1 MKAIKLFT
9 LLLILTSSIMNAQKQ
24 NLYNFKV
31 KDIDGKE
38 FDMSSLKGKKVMIV
52 NTASECGFT
61 HQYKDLQELYL
72 KCKDKNFVIIGFP
85 CNQFGGQ
92 EPGSEKEIKTFCSKN
107 YGVTF
112 PMMSKVDV
120 KGNNQAAIF
129 KWLTTK
135 ELNGVSAGNVAWNFN
150 KFLIDE
156 NGNLVEHLAST
167 TEPLSDKILK
177 WIN

>member
-1 MKAIKLFT
+1 MIQKTFVFI
-9 LLLILTSSIMNAQKQ
+9 LIFISSFAMAQKQ
-24 NLYNFKV
+24 NLHSFKV
-31 KDIDGKE
+31 NDIDWKL
-38 FDMSSLKGKKVMIV
+38 FDMASLKGKKVMVV

-61 HQYKDLQELYL
+61 HQYKNLQELYL
-72 KCKDKNFVIIGFP
+72 KFKDSNFIIIGFP

-92 EPGSEKEIKTFCSKN
+92 EPGSEKEIKSFCSKN

-120 KGNNQAAIF
+120 NGKNQAAIF

-135 ELNGVSAGNVAWNFN
+135 ELNGVSGGNVAWNFN

-156 NGNLVEHLAST
+156 NGNFVEHLAST
-167 TEPLSDKILK
+167 TDPMSDKVTK
-177 WIN
+177 WIKK